1 MRTYGNENQSQGWLS
16 CILKSRGIPQVSVV
30 AVLGASPKENR
41 YSNKAVRRL
50 KAANHRVIPVNP
62 AYEEVEGIQAFKRV
76 QDAARAAGV
85 IDTLTVYLA
94 PRHLEL
100 EDIIA
105 ARPKR
110 VIFNPGT
117 ESPMAREA
125 LDEAN
130 IAWIEACTLVLLST
144 GQF

>member
-1 MRTYGNENQSQGWLS
+1 M
-16 CILKSRGIPQVSVV
+16 SVV
-30 AVLGASPKENR
+30 AVLGASPKAAR

-50 KAANHRVIPVNP
+50 KEANHRVIPVNP
-62 AYEEVEGIQAFKRV
+62 AYEKVEELQTFARV

-85 IDTLTVYLA
+85 IDTLTVYLS
-94 PRHLEL
+94 PVHLDL

-105 ARPKR
+105 AQPRR

-117 ESPMAREA
+117 ESAAARRG
-125 LDEAN
+125 LDGAN

>member
-1 MRTYGNENQSQGWLS
+1 MNV
-16 CILKSRGIPQVSVV
+16 VS
-30 AVLGASPKENR
+30 VLGASPKENR

-50 KAANHRVIPVNP
+50 KETGHRVIPVNP
-62 AYEEVEGIQAFKRV
+62 AYEEVEGLRAFAKV
-76 QDAARAAGV
+76 QDVARAVGV

-94 PRHLEL
+94 PPNLEL

-105 ARPKR
+105 ARPRR

-117 ESPMAREA
+117 ESALAREA
-125 LDEAN
+125 LDKAN
-130 IAWIEACTLVLLST
+130 INWIEACTLVLLST

>member
-1 MRTYGNENQSQGWLS
+1 M
-16 CILKSRGIPQVSVV
+16 SVV

-62 AYEEVEGIQAFKRV
+62 AYEEVEGIQAFNRV
-76 QDAARAAGV
+76 QDAARAVGV

-105 ARPKR
+105 ARPRR

-117 ESPMAREA
+117 ESPMAGKA

>member
-1 MRTYGNENQSQGWLS
+1 MST
-16 CILKSRGIPQVSVV
+16 VV
-30 AVLGASPKENR
+30 VLGASPKKNR

-50 KAANHRVIPVNP
+50 KEIGHRVIPVNP
-62 AYEEVEGIQAFKRV
+62 AYEEVEGLRV
-76 QDAARAAGV
+76 FARVRDVARVVGV

-94 PRHLEL
+94 PRNLDL

-105 ARPKR
+105 AQPRR

-117 ESPMAREA
+117 ESAMAEEA
-125 LDEAN
+125 LDKSN
-130 IAWIEACTLVLLST
+130 ISWIEACTLVLLST